1 MKHAVLTGDIV
12 NSTVLTDDQ
21 EKKLISSLKAL
32 FSGHKIA
39 FFRGDSFQV
48 YVKDPQQA
56 LKLCLLARTMA
67 ISFMGEEGTVST
79 DVRICIGIGTVQV
92 PVRQLNT
99 ARGEAFVLSGRKFE
113 EMSISLQR
121 MAIAVHDPL
130 ANEGMQVIAQYTNA
144 IFESMTSKQAE
155 VIYELLKGEM
165 QKAVAR
171 KLKKTKSTVHQRLS
185 SGRWPEIEKLL
196 ERYENIVNL
205 VA

>member
-130 ANEGMQVIAQYTNA
+130 ANEGMQVIAQYINA